1 MTIIKIKIK
10 KNMRKNIE
18 SGTEWIEDPVDLG
31 LIIDN
36 LDFEDIEDISQEK
49 LENQKVYDLEVE
61 NQHNYFVDGLGIVHN
76 GGGK

>member
-1 MTIIKIKIK
+1 
-10 KNMRKNIE
+10 MRKNIE